1 MAPPLLLTPAL
12 TAALAAVDSSLA
24 LSWSLDGQ
32 HIFASWSEC
41 LPGDFW
47 ARRSAVLHAN
57 DGSPFVLWGDAPD
70 EDTMDELTADLARL
84 ARGEQT
90 RWRS

>member
-1 MAPPLLLTPAL
+1 MAHL
-12 TAALAAVDSSLA
+12 TAARLPASAFADLPASEAVLC
-24 LSWSLDGQ
+24 WSLDGQ
-32 HIFASWSEC
+32 HIHASWSEC
-41 LPGDFW
+41 LPGDVW

-57 DGSPFVLWGDAPD
+57 EGDPLLVWGDEMD
-70 EDTMDELTADLARL
+70 EDTYDELVSDLRRL